1 MESATASPDPESASR
16 RRSGRVVRAP
26 EKFSPEPALTTKR
39 KRAADQDD
47 EDSGDDDQD
56 DHGIEDDASDDDRD
70 MSDATDDQ
78 LTPHPKQQQQQKQKQ
93 KQKQKQQQ
101 RKTARKQSNPSQL
114 DGPAT
119 KKPKTNGLSS
129 ASLSKAASLPTR
141 PKKNVAI
148 ANFGKPGQD
157 SLYVKA
163 DVFTPGSSSDD
174 AADAWFKRYRE
185 DDAVALRDLVNFVLQ
200 VCGCEHKITDDDIR
214 DPDNSDNR
222 LGELQELYQEER
234 ITEYPLISR
243 AKGIRSFRELFGE
256 FFEALVTTLHETDVL
271 YKEPVLM
278 ENISRWIA
286 SMSSSPLRPFR
297 HTATTAI
304 LSIVSGL
311 VDVAVTL
318 DRRISTT
325 EHQISASQKQ
335 KNKTK
340 VAEMQENLQQANT
353 YREICN
359 EQMKDF
365 FETTFVHRYRDVD
378 PRIRTEC
385 AEALGVWVQDL
396 PSVFMEPGHLRY
408 LGWMLSDVVASTRQ
422 EVLKQLGRIFKTG
435 VEQLGHFIDR
445 FRPRLIEIAT
455 QDAEVSVRVAAIAVA
470 DTLRKDGMLEPDEVD
485 SVGRLIFDSELRVRK
500 AAATFF
506 DNLVSAS
513 LEDQRNA
520 LGGKDAVEE
529 ALGGSDELGYES
541 PQEDWLHVKLLAGN
555 IVAFDAQVENEQGSP
570 DFHDASVATDIM
582 RPVAPATRIS
592 VAAHVLYERI
602 RVVRDWKLLAGYL
615 LHDHTV
621 SSKSKAKAKH
631 SKTAIKNLIGPDDA
645 EEAALLEVMV
655 AAVTLA
661 LGQPADA
668 KRSGRHESSEAQEET
683 ALELA
688 ATIPRLLNKFGAEP
702 STAKIVL
709 RMEHALNLDVFQQLR
724 QDSSRYEHLLDEIS
738 TQFNRHGDKD
748 VLAEATAAL
757 SHARQHDELEEM
769 TDSKLA
775 LLWENVI
782 NSLRNFDKTCEVG
795 ERGGLTA
802 EHLSDL
808 STVVNKLS
816 NLASVADCVDVM
828 EAEGRSADSAASTIE
843 ILASMVNRGT
853 FIAFDDVIDELEDE
867 LVSWAIKACQFYF
880 MWKLHRVEKL
890 VRTGSDISSQVIDQ
904 LQKVRGVFQDN
915 LINTLSS
922 RVIIDD
928 IRLYA
933 TGSLCDMYILFAA
946 VRDWTEA
953 AGKPS
958 KYKKLA
964 DSVGEVVP
972 ALVPEL
978 ISIFDGIERSY
989 ARRTKKVLNEPA
1001 DDEDPIDDDESDDED
1016 EDEGLTKEQRF
1027 VNELKA
1033 ERSLCELTA
1042 KLVMAISR
1050 KVIDKSGP
1058 NAGRLR
1064 RRLLR
1069 NQSKLGKNY
1078 SEVVAYLD
1086 DAKIDALLYGRKP
1099 KGSRAAAK
1107 KVAAASKK
1115 PAVLSEEIV
1124 VDDEEPEDPFDDE
1137 AEPEEGSREDLRRR
1151 ELLPA
1156 EDDELEDEEGND
1168 EPANVESEVESVL
1181 GD

>member
-1 MESATASPDPESASR
+1 MDNATASPEPESASR
-16 RRSGRVVRAP
+16 CRSGRVVRAP

-39 KRAADQDD
+39 KRTADHDD
-47 EDSGDDDQD
+47 ENSEDDD
-56 DHGIEDDASDDDRD
+56 GNSEEDASDDARD

-78 LTPHPKQQQQQKQKQ
+78 PTPRPKD
-93 KQKQKQQQ
+93 KQKQQQ
-101 RKTARKQSNPSQL
+101 RKPAPKPAKPSAV
-114 DGPAT
+114 DGRAT
-119 KKPKTNGLSS
+119 KKPKTNGLPS
-129 ASLSKAASLPTR
+129 AALTKASSLPTR
-141 PKKNVAI
+141 PKKTVAI
-148 ANFGKPGQD
+148 ADFGKPGQD
-157 SLYVKA
+157 DLYA
-163 DVFTPGSSSDD
+163 DVFTPGRSSDD
-174 AADAWFKRYRE
+174 AADDWFKRYRE
-185 DDAVALRDLVNFVLQ
+185 DDAGALRDLVNFVLQ

-256 FFEALVTTLHETDVL
+256 FFEALVTTLHETEVL

-311 VDVAVTL
+311 VDTAVLL
-318 DRRISTT
+318 DKRISTI
-325 EHQISASQKQ
+325 EHQISASQRQ

-340 VAEMQENLQQANT
+340 VAEMQQSLEQANA
-353 YREICN
+353 YRAICN
-359 EQMKDF
+359 DQMKDF

-385 AEALGVWVQDL
+385 AEALGIWVQDL

-435 VEQLGHFIDR
+435 VEQLGHFVDR

-455 QDAEVSVRVAAIAVA
+455 KDAEVSVRVAAIGVA

-485 SVGRLIFDSELRVRK
+485 AVGRLIFDSELRVRK

-513 LEDQRNA
+513 LDDQRNA
-520 LGGKDAVEE
+520 LGGKDAIEE

-541 PQEDWLHVKLLAGN
+541 PQEEWLHIKLLAEN
-555 IVAFDAQVENEQGSP
+555 IVAFDAQVENELGSP
-570 DFHDASVATDIM
+570 DFHDASVAADIM
-582 RPVAPATRIS
+582 RAVAPATRIS

-602 RVVRDWKLLAGYL
+602 QVVRDWKLLAGYL
-615 LHDHTV
+615 LYDHTV
-621 SSKSKAKAKH
+621 SSKSKSKAKN
-631 SKTAIKNLIGPDDA
+631 SQTAIKNLIRPDDS
-645 EEAALLEVMV
+645 EEAALLEVMA

-661 LGQPADA
+661 LSQPVDA
-668 KRSGRHESSEAQEET
+668 KRSGRHENSDAQEET

-688 ATIPRLLNKFGAEP
+688 AMIPRLLNKFGADP

-709 RMEHALNLDVFQQLR
+709 RMEHALKLDVFQQLR

-738 TQFNRHGDKD
+738 IQFNRHGDKD

-757 SHARQHDELEEM
+757 SHARQHDELEEL

-775 LLWENVI
+775 LLWENAI
-782 NSLRNFDKTCEVG
+782 NSLRNFDKTCEIG
-795 ERGGLTA
+795 DRGDLTA
-802 EHLSDL
+802 EHLTDL
-808 STVVNKLS
+808 STVVNKIS

-828 EAEGRSADSAASTIE
+828 EAEGRSADSEASPIE
-843 ILASMVNRGT
+843 ILASIVNRGT
-853 FIAFDDVIDELEDE
+853 FVAIDDDIDELEDE

-880 MWKLHRVEKL
+880 MWKLHRIEKL
-890 VRTGSDISSQVIDQ
+890 VRTGSDMSSEEVDQ
-904 LQKVRGVFQDN
+904 LQKVRGIFQDN

-933 TGSLCDMYILFAA
+933 TGSLCDMYTLFASL
-946 VRDWTEA
+946 RDWTEA
-953 AGKPS
+953 AGKPT

-964 DSVGEVVP
+964 NSVGEVVP

-989 ARRTKKVLNEPA
+989 ARRTKRVLNEPA

-1033 ERSLCELTA
+1033 ERSLCELAA
-1042 KLVMAISR
+1042 KFVMAIAR
-1050 KVIDKSGP
+1050 QVIDKSGP

-1078 SEVVAYLD
+1078 AEVVAYLD
-1086 DAKIDALLYGRKP
+1086 EAKVDALLYGRKS
-1099 KGSRAAAK
+1099 KASKTAATAAAAAK
-1107 KVAAASKK
+1107 KAGPASKK
-1115 PAVLSEEIV
+1115 PTAALSEEIV
-1124 VDDEEPEDPFDDE
+1124 VDDEEPEDPFE
-1137 AEPEEGSREDLRRR
+1137 EEPEPEEGSREDLRRR
-1151 ELLPA
+1151 ELLSA
-1156 EDDELEDEEGND
+1156 EDDEPEDEKGD
-1168 EPANVESEVESVL
+1168 DDRSANAESEVDSVL

>member
-1 MESATASPDPESASR
+1 MDNATASPEPESASR
-16 RRSGRVVRAP
+16 SRSGRVVRAP
-26 EKFSPEPALTTKR
+26 EKFSPEPALTPKR
-39 KRAADQDD
+39 KRTADHDD
-47 EDSGDDDQD
+47 ENSEDDD
-56 DHGIEDDASDDDRD
+56 GNSEEDASDDARD

-78 LTPHPKQQQQQKQKQ
+78 PTPRPKD
-93 KQKQKQQQ
+93 KQKQQQ
-101 RKTARKQSNPSQL
+101 RKPAPKPAKPSAV
-114 DGPAT
+114 DGRAT
-119 KKPKTNGLSS
+119 KKPKTNGLPS
-129 ASLSKAASLPTR
+129 AALTKASSLPTR
-141 PKKNVAI
+141 PKKTVAI
-148 ANFGKPGQD
+148 ADFGKPGQD
-157 SLYVKA
+157 DLYA
-163 DVFTPGSSSDD
+163 DVFTPGRSSDD
-174 AADAWFKRYRE
+174 AADDWFKRYRE
-185 DDAVALRDLVNFVLQ
+185 DDAGALRDLVNFVLQ

-256 FFEALVTTLHETDVL
+256 FFEALVTTLHETEVL

-311 VDVAVTL
+311 VDTAVLL
-318 DRRISTT
+318 DKRISTI
-325 EHQISASQKQ
+325 EHQISASQRQ

-340 VAEMQENLQQANT
+340 VAEMQQSLEQANA
-353 YREICN
+353 YRAICN
-359 EQMKDF
+359 DQMKDF

-385 AEALGVWVQDL
+385 AEALGIWVQDL

-435 VEQLGHFIDR
+435 VEQLGHFVDR

-455 QDAEVSVRVAAIAVA
+455 KDAEVSVRVAAIGVA

-485 SVGRLIFDSELRVRK
+485 AVGRLIFDSELRVRK

-513 LEDQRNA
+513 LDDQRNA
-520 LGGKDAVEE
+520 LGGKDAIEE

-541 PQEDWLHVKLLAGN
+541 PQEEWLHIKLLAEN
-555 IVAFDAQVENEQGSP
+555 IVAFDAQVENELGSP
-570 DFHDASVATDIM
+570 DFHDASVAADIM
-582 RPVAPATRIS
+582 RAVAPATRIS

-602 RVVRDWKLLAGYL
+602 QVVRDWKLLAGYL
-615 LHDHTV
+615 LYDHTV
-621 SSKSKAKAKH
+621 SSKSKSKAKN
-631 SKTAIKNLIGPDDA
+631 SQTAIKNLIRPDDS
-645 EEAALLEVMV
+645 EEAALLEVMA

-661 LGQPADA
+661 LSQPVDA
-668 KRSGRHESSEAQEET
+668 KRSGRHENSDAQEET

-688 ATIPRLLNKFGAEP
+688 AMIPRLLNK
-702 STAKIVL
+702 
-709 RMEHALNLDVFQQLR
+709 
-724 QDSSRYEHLLDEIS
+724 
-738 TQFNRHGDKD
+738 HGDKD

-757 SHARQHDELEEM
+757 SHVRQHDELEEL

-775 LLWENVI
+775 LLWENAI
-782 NSLRNFDKTCEVG
+782 NSLRNFDKTCEIG
-795 ERGGLTA
+795 DRGDLTA
-802 EHLSDL
+802 EHLTDL
-808 STVVNKLS
+808 STVVNKIS

-828 EAEGRSADSAASTIE
+828 EAEGRSADSEASPIE
-843 ILASMVNRGT
+843 ILASIVNRGT
-853 FIAFDDVIDELEDE
+853 FVAIDDDIDELEDE

-880 MWKLHRVEKL
+880 MWKLHRIEKL
-890 VRTGSDISSQVIDQ
+890 VRTGSDMSSEEVDQ
-904 LQKVRGVFQDN
+904 LQKVRGIFQDN

-933 TGSLCDMYILFAA
+933 TGSLCDMYTLFASL
-946 VRDWTEA
+946 RDWTEA
-953 AGKPS
+953 AGKPT

-964 DSVGEVVP
+964 NSVGEVVP
-972 ALVPEL
+972 AL
-978 ISIFDGIERSY
+978 
-989 ARRTKKVLNEPA
+989 
-1001 DDEDPIDDDESDDED
+1001 DPIDDEESDDED

-1033 ERSLCELTA
+1033 ERSLCELAA
-1042 KLVMAISR
+1042 KFVMAIAR
-1050 KVIDKSGP
+1050 QVIDKSGP

-1078 SEVVAYLD
+1078 AEVVAYLD
-1086 DAKIDALLYGRKP
+1086 EAKVDALLYGRKS
-1099 KGSRAAAK
+1099 KASKTAATAAAAAAK
-1107 KVAAASKK
+1107 KAAPASKK
-1115 PAVLSEEIV
+1115 PTAALSEEIV
-1124 VDDEEPEDPFDDE
+1124 VDDEEPEDPFE
-1137 AEPEEGSREDLRRR
+1137 EEPEPEEGSREDLRRR
-1151 ELLPA
+1151 ELLSA
-1156 EDDELEDEEGND
+1156 EDDEPEDEKGD
-1168 EPANVESEVESVL
+1168 DDRSANAESEVDSVL